1 MDINSLTPES
11 EVLEHLKISRT
22 TLWKLRK
29 NEGLPSVKIGRQRY
43 YELEKVVEWFVN
55 REDKKNVEQ

>member
-1 MDINSLTPES
+1 MDINSLTPEP
-11 EVLEHLKISRT
+11 EVLEHLKISRSS
-22 TLWKLRK
+22 LWKCRK
-29 NEGLPSVKIGRQRY
+29 AGCPSVKIGRKRY